1 MKSPRIRLTLAALLA
16 LPLAACGSGGGSSES
31 AGPVTLTY
39 RLWDEQQKVGY
50 DKVMAAFEKANP
62 NIKVKIEVMP
72 YDDYWT
78 KLTADAVAGSA
89 PDVFWMQV
97 SYFPAFVTK
106 GVLADLSPLKLDP
119 AKYHPNVVA
128 SNTYE
133 GKLYGVPKDWGM
145 PGLLYNKDLFEKAG
159 VEMPDK
165 LTWAPD
171 GSGTLV
177 ELAKKLTVD
186 EAGKHPGEAGF
197 NPDKIKTY
205 GFASTNHSQTQWMN
219 WIESNGGKLVD
230 KPFGKYVFNDAASAE
245 AVQFGVDLIT
255 KHHVSPPAT
264 QTNPPTGKAADMFKG
279 GQVAMY
285 PANNALL
292 PYVAPEINFGI
303 GVAMMPEG
311 PKGRAVNINGLG
323 ESVYAKSKHPEE
335 AMKLAKYLAGE
346 EAQKSM
352 ADQGYIFPALVGDSL
367 AQGYIDFWK
376 NNAKPVDVTP
386 FLEQSKG
393 TTFNMPIVTGWT
405 GFEQKL
411 TGIFNEVYLG
421 KITAQQGVEQAVT
434 EGNATIK

>member
-1 MKSPRIRLTLAALLA
+1 MKIGIAAALVAVLS
-16 LPLAACGSGGGSSES
+16 LTACGSGSGEEGGK
-31 AGPVTLTY
+31 VTLTY
-39 RLWDEQQKVGY
+39 RLWDDQQKVGY
-50 DKVMAAFEKANP
+50 DKVLAAFEKANP

-78 KLTADAVAGSA
+78 KLTADSVAGSA

-97 SYFPAFVTK
+97 SYFPEFASK
-106 GVLADLSPLKLDP
+106 GVLADLSPLGLDP

-128 SNTYE
+128 SNTYN

-145 PGLLYNKDLFEKAG
+145 PGILYNKDAFKAAG

-197 NPDKIKTY
+197 NPEKVKTY
-205 GFASTNHSQTQWMN
+205 GFGSWNHSQTQWMN
-219 WIESNGGKLVD
+219 WIESNGGKLID
-230 KPFGKYVFNDAASAE
+230 KPFGKYAFNDDASAQ

-255 KHHVSPPAT
+255 KHQVSPPAT
-264 QTNPPTGKAADMFKG
+264 QTNPPTGKATDMFKS
-279 GQVAMY
+279 GQVLMF

-292 PYVAPEINFGI
+292 PYVAPEISFEI
-303 GVAMMPEG
+303 GVAMLPEG

-323 ESVYAKSKHPEE
+323 EAVYAKSKHPEE
-335 AMKLAKYLAGE
+335 AMKLAKYLGSE

-352 ADQGYIFPALVGDSL
+352 ADQGFSFPGLVGDSL

-376 NNAKPVDVTP
+376 AKKIDVSP
-386 FLEQSKG
+386 YLEESKG

-411 TGIFNEVYLG
+411 TSIFNEVYLG
-421 KITAQQGVEQAVT
+421 NITAKQGVEQAVT

>member
-1 MKSPRIRLTLAALLA
+1 MKIAHIALAGALLAALT
-16 LPLAACGSGGGSSES
+16 ACGSSSEGGGT
-31 AGPVTLTY
+31 VTLTY

-62 NIKVKIEVMP
+62 SIKVKIEVMP

-89 PDVFWMQV
+89 PDVFWM
-97 SYFPAFVTK
+97 SPGYFPEFATK
-106 GVLADLSPLKLDP
+106 GVLADLAPLGLDT
-119 AKYHPNVVA
+119 AKFHPNVVS
-128 SNTYE
+128 SNTYD

-145 PGLLYNKDLFEKAG
+145 PGVLYNKDAFKAAG

-171 GSGTLV
+171 GTGTLV

-186 EAGKHPGEAGF
+186 EAGKHPDDAGF
-197 NPDKIKTY
+197 NPDKVKTY
-205 GFASTNHSQTQWMN
+205 GFGSWNHSQTQWMN

-230 KPFGKYVFNDAASAE
+230 KPFGKYAFNDDASAQ
-245 AVQFGVDLIT
+245 AVQFGVDLIS
-255 KHHVSPPAT
+255 KYHVSPPAT
-264 QTNPPTGKAADMFKG
+264 QTNPPTGKATDLFKS
-279 GQVAMY
+279 GQVLMF

-292 PYVAPEINFGI
+292 PYVAPEVNFEI
-303 GVAMMPEG
+303 GVAMLPEG

-323 ESVYAKSKHPEE
+323 EAVYAKGKHLEQ
-335 AMKLAKYLAGE
+335 AMKLAKYLGGE

-352 ADQGYIFPALVGDSL
+352 ADQGFSFPGLVGDSL
-367 AQGYIDFWK
+367 AQGYVDFWK
-376 NNAKPVDVTP
+376 AKKIDMTP
-386 FLEQSKG
+386 YLEESKG

-411 TGIFNEVYLG
+411 NSIFNEVYLG
-421 KITAQQGVEQAVT
+421 KLTPKQGVEQAVT